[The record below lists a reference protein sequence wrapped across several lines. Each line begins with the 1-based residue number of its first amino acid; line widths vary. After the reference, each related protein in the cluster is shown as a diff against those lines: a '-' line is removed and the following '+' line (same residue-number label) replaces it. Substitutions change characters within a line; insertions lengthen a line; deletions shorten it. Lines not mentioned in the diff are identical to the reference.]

1 MRKFL
6 AVAIL
11 FLTSLQLVDTS
22 VVQGAATTPTIGE
35 WGFCMSSQDV
45 GCIESFKTVDDVN
58 QEVVITS
65 EPQRQAHTG
74 LSFGIRCSS
83 LSTNQS
89 QCDSR
94 ASTPRDPRGVGK
106 CGFNEPAKLNGT
118 ASWQGRSGR
127 AFQMT
132 IRTGDFDPV
141 LSMGNGINGTTRTVN
156 GDGTFTFIW
165 SGFMDEIKTAS
176 LPSSLISGMLAPNH
190 EQLMKD
196 FFATAVADSAVQNSI
211 IYVWPAAYLH
221 VAVPG
226 ERVNGVWV
234 TECVNLPM
242 VGMWVEANSQMFS
255 HSVGFF
261 GRSTKASSKF
271 SFAASSPHY
280 LPDGVTLNPARFN
293 MFIPDSY
300 VSSIGYT
307 ADTFSVSALKLS
319 AADNQTVS
327 PVLTRRSGGF
337 GLDFGIAHYSSPNP
351 QLEFYNNNWT
361 EPAGSTFAG
370 LTPLANTAPSAVA
383 PALKPV
389 VKPIKVLRVG
399 KVFTKAAILSA
410 SGLKRPARST
420 SVITL
425 VSGAKNCR
433 ILSSGVRGLKVGTC
447 KVKVAVR
454 ASGKPTKSAVISFK
468 VKK

>member
-1 MRKFL
+1 MRKFIT
-6 AVAIL
+6 VVVL
-11 FLTSLQLVDTS
+11 FFTSFQIADTS
-22 VVQGAATTPTIGE
+22 VVQGAASTPVIGK
-35 WGFCMSSQDV
+35 WDFCATSQEV
-45 GCIESFKTVDDVN
+45 GCIESFKTVDDLN
-58 QEVVITS
+58 QEVVITTES
-65 EPQRQAHTG
+65 QRQAYTG
-74 LSFGIRCSS
+74 LSFGIWCSS
-83 LSTNQS
+83 YSTNQS

-94 ASTPRDPRGVGK
+94 ASTPSDPRSVGK
-106 CGFNEPAKLNGT
+106 CGFTEPAKLKGT
-118 ASWQGRSGR
+118 ASWQGRFGR
-127 AFQMT
+127 PFQMT
-132 IRTGDFDPV
+132 VRTGDFDPV
-141 LSMGNGINGTTRTVN
+141 LTMGNGISGTTRTAN
-156 GDGTFTFIW
+156 TDGTFTFVW
-165 SGFMDEIKTAS
+165 SGFLDEIKTAS
-176 LPSSLISGMLAPNH
+176 IPTSLTSGPLASNY
-190 EQLMKD
+190 EQLLKD
-196 FFATAVADSAVQNSI
+196 FFATAVTSGAVQNSI

-319 AADNQTVS
+319 AADNQAVN
-327 PVLTRRSGGF
+327 PVLTRRTGGF

-361 EPAGSTFAG
+361 EPVATTPGAST
-370 LTPLANTAPSAVA
+370 TTTTAV
-383 PALKPV
+383 PAS
-389 VKPIKVLRVG
+389 KPITKSAKVLRVG
-399 KVFTKAAILSA
+399 KVFSKSAVINA
-410 SGLKRPARST
+410 SGLRPSTRST
-420 SVITL
+420 SVMTV
-425 VSGAKNCR
+425 VSGVKNCR
-433 ILSSGVRGLKVGTC
+433 ILSSGVRGLKTGSC
-447 KVKVAVR
+447 KVKVTVR
-454 ASGKPTKSAVISFK
+454 ASGKPSKSAFVSFN

>member
-1 MRKFL
+1 MRKLL
-6 AVAIL
+6 AVVVL
-11 FLTSLQLVDTS
+11 FLTSFQMVDAS
-22 VVQGAATTPTIGE
+22 VVQGAATTPAIGE
-35 WGFCMSSQDV
+35 WGFCTSSQDV
-45 GCIESFKTVDDVN
+45 GCIESFKTVNDVD
-58 QEVVITS
+58 QEVVISTES
-65 EPQRQAHTG
+65 QRQAYTG

-83 LSTNQS
+83 FSTNQS

-94 ASTPRDPRGVGK
+94 ASTPRDPRTVGK
-106 CGFNEPAKLNGT
+106 CGFTEPAKLNGT

-132 IRTGDFDPV
+132 VRTGDFDPV

-156 GDGTFTFIW
+156 DDGTFTFIW

-176 LPSSLISGMLAPNH
+176 LPSSLTSGMLAPNH

-280 LPDGVTLNPARFN
+280 LAGGVTINPARFN

-307 ADTFSVSALKLS
+307 ADTFSISALKLS
-319 AADNQTVS
+319 AADNQAVN
-327 PVLTRRSGGF
+327 PVLTRRTGGF

-361 EPAGSTFAG
+361 EPADSTSAS
-370 LTPLANTAPSAVA
+370 LTPLVNTAPLAAVS
-383 PALKPV
+383 ALKPV
-389 VKPIKVLRVG
+389 VKPTKVLRVG
-399 KVFTKAAILSA
+399 KVVTKAVILNA
-410 SGLKRPARST
+410 SGLQRPSRST
-420 SVITL
+420 SLITV

-433 ILSSGVRGLKVGTC
+433 VLGSGVRGLKVGTC
-447 KVKVAVR
+447 KVKVIVR
-454 ASGKPTKSAVISFK
+454 ASGKPSKSAFVSLT